1 MHKPEEFMVF
11 KTSMLRKV
19 GYFSGIHRDVEK
31 YYTAIIKDM
40 AYTFMQRSVAE
51 ENIDFKQVIPYIIIK
66 NNNRYLSYQRGKL
79 LSEKRLLAKFSI
91 GFGGHVQYDEAA
103 MTGDYTYS
111 LRRELKE
118 ELNVK
123 EIISDSLIGVI
134 NDDSDAVGKVHFG
147 FVHELLVGDEDV
159 RSNEKSINKLTYY
172 TLEELKSRVD
182 EYENWSRFVIESL

>member
-1 MHKPEEFMVF
+1 MYKPEEVMVF
-11 KTSMLRKV
+11 RAERLHGV
-19 GYFSGIHRDVEK
+19 GYFSGFSNAWDR
-31 YYTAIIKDM
+31 YYSAIIKER
-40 AYTFMQRSVAE
+40 AYTFMPRGAAE
-51 ENIDFKQVIPYIIIK
+51 DDVEFKQVIPYIVIK
-66 NNNRYLSYQRGKL
+66 NSNKYLSYQRGKL

-91 GFGGHVQYDEAA
+91 GFGGHVQYNEAA

-123 EIISDSLIGVI
+123 EVISESLIGVI

-147 FVHELLVGDEDV
+147 FVHELLVGDDVV

-172 TLEELKSRVD
+172 TLEELKSRID
-182 EYENWSRFVIESL
+182 EYENWSRFVIGSL